1 MGTHT
6 PPLSPAVSGRMNSIE
21 HDRNRAKP
29 LSAMPPSAG
38 AGGSEGAQS
47 AADRAASSRRA
58 EARISP
64 ADVADMIIARYGAG
78 RSLHDL
84 ARSASTSGQSARR
97 QEISLQIR
105 KAAEFLYPLAQMIRA
120 YGLGLSV
127 IAAANMSITAKVG
140 GGRRLWAYAATGDDM
155 PLAGKIITPRAIW
168 FQVTPDRVGGYA
180 RKELSGFRGILM
192 APPGTGYETI
202 CRAGPC
208 VCAGCWRQIAAQA
221 RDIELIAPH
230 PIIETIMR
238 SIDAL
243 RAIERDVAK
252 ASNQER
258 VRVRQAQSVAILQH
272 LQASLAHAQQSVA
285 ARTALG
291 RFLAETLDKWPM
303 LTLFLDNGALQPENG
318 FVEQLLERL
327 SWRDRWIFSWH
338 PNAHLWSA
346 TIFTILETCAAN
358 GADGRSYLAAALE
371 MLQSN
376 NSGEIGEWALPW
388 HFAAN
393 NKSSATR

>member
-1 MGTHT
+1 
-6 PPLSPAVSGRMNSIE
+6 MNSIE

-29 LSAMPPSAG
+29 LSVGPPSAG
-38 AGGSEGAQS
+38 AGGSEVAQS
-47 AADRAASSRRA
+47 ADGRAASSRRA

-64 ADVADMIIARYGAG
+64 ASVADMIIARYGAG

-84 ARSASTSGQSARR
+84 ARSASTAGQNARR

-105 KAAEFLYPLAQMIRA
+105 KAAECLYPLAQMIRA
-120 YGLGLSV
+120 YGLGRSV

-155 PLAGKIITPRAIW
+155 LLGGKVITPRAIW

-180 RKELSGFRGILM
+180 RKELSDFRGILM
-192 APPGTGYETI
+192 APPSTGYETI

-208 VCAGCWRQIAAQA
+208 ICAGCWRQVAAQA

-238 SIDAL
+238 SLDAL
-243 RAIERDVAK
+243 RGIERDVAK
-252 ASNQER
+252 AGNQDR
-258 VRVRQAQSVAILQH
+258 VRARQVQSVAILQQ
-272 LQASLAHAQQSVA
+272 LQASLVHVQQSVA

-291 RFLAETLDKWPM
+291 RFLAETLDNWPV
-303 LTLFLDNGALQPENG
+303 LTLFLDNGALHMENG

-358 GADGRSYLAAALE
+358 GADGRSYLAASIE
-371 MLQSN
+371 MLQSSN
-376 NSGEIGEWALPW
+376 GSEIGEWALPW

-393 NKSSATR
+393 NKSSTTR

>member
-1 MGTHT
+1 
-6 PPLSPAVSGRMNSIE
+6 MNSIE

-29 LSAMPPSAG
+29 LSVGPPSAG
-38 AGGSEGAQS
+38 AGGSEVAQS
-47 AADRAASSRRA
+47 ADGRAASSRRA
-58 EARISP
+58 EARIS
-64 ADVADMIIARYGAG
+64 AASVADMIIARYGAG

-84 ARSASTSGQSARR
+84 ARSASTAGQSARR

-105 KAAEFLYPLAQMIRA
+105 KAAECLYPLAQMIRA
-120 YGLGLSV
+120 YGLSLSV

-155 PLAGKIITPRAIW
+155 LLGGKVITPRAIW

-180 RKELSGFRGILM
+180 RKELSDFRGILM
-192 APPGTGYETI
+192 APPDTGYETI

-208 VCAGCWRQIAAQA
+208 ICAGCWRQVAAHA

-238 SIDAL
+238 SLDAL
-243 RAIERDVAK
+243 RGIERDIAK
-252 ASNQER
+252 ASNRER
-258 VRVRQAQSVAILQH
+258 NRARQVQSVAILQQ
-272 LQASLAHAQQSVA
+272 LQASLVHVQQSVV

-291 RFLAETLDKWPM
+291 RFLAEILEQWPA
-303 LTLFLDNGALQPENG
+303 LTLFLDNGALQLENG

-358 GADGRSYLAAALE
+358 GADGRSYLAASLDL
-371 MLQSN
+371 LQSS
-376 NSGEIGEWALPW
+376 NSSEIGEWALPW

-393 NKSSATR
+393 NKSSTTR